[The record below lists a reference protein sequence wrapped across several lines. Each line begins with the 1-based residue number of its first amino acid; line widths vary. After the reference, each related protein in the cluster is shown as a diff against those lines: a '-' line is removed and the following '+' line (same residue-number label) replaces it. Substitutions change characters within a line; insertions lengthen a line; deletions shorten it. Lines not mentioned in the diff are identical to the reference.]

1 MVKDMGVK
9 RALVAEIWPRD
20 AVLVKL
26 DTIEGS
32 LRASFK
38 DILLPEVT

>member
-9 RALVAEIWPRD
+9 RALVGGSGRAAPL
-20 AVLVKL
+20 LVKL

-32 LRASFK
+32 LQASFK